1 MYPRFIQKFLDKQLD
16 RLPTHKEKYDAPFH
30 NKKVFANMKR
40 IGKGFSGKETPLLP
54 TMVGPSQVQM
64 GEVADEAVY
73 KKGGDR
79 LGKAT
84 TTASSLEAEHKVLD
98 LEYELKMT
106 KTYQQT
112 KIESLE
118 KRVKK
123 LEKKNMSRTHKLKR
137 LYKVGL
143 TARVEESSDDD
154 VLDKEDASKQGR
166 IETIDADEDI
176 ALVSTHKENVS
187 SMHGDD
193 MVEDVVKEEVV
204 KDIIT
209 AKLIPEV
216 VSTAATKTVETT
228 QAPKVRGISIQ
239 EQEESA
245 TRTLSSQPQ
254 VQDKSKGK
262 AKMIEPKHVKSLEKR
277 TLKKIRMDEE
287 LATKLET
294 KIRERNSL
302 LQRGLKQKGTNHQ
315 PKLNKEGSCLLT
327 LRTWKHAGLL
337 AVKGKKEKKYKE
349 GSEKRAGEEPM
360 SKQSKKQKVSDDKD
374 NAELYKLIEI
384 IPKVEEVAIHVVP
397 LAVKTPIVSWK
408 IVKEGKM
415 SYYQI
420 FRAGGKSQRYLN
432 MFKPNV
438 EESTWRR
445 HDGHKVL
452 EWRLYNNCRVHFM
465 RMQSC
470 QLYMLV
476 EKKYPLTTPTL
487 TMMLDKTL
495 KADHLNEMA
504 CKLFKFTLKQIPG
517 AYEAF
522 KKEASKD
529 E

>member
-1 MYPRFIQKFLDKQLD
+1 MQSFIALGLLPCLINQSDAQGSPAYHSLASELV
-16 RLPTHKEKYDAPFH
+16 RLLEAANHKEKYDAPFH

-40 IGKGFSGKETPLLP
+40 I
-54 TMVGPSQVQM
+54 
-64 GEVADEAVY
+64 VADEAVY
-73 KKGGDR
+73 KKGDDI

-84 TTASSLEAEHKVLD
+84 TTASSLEAEQKVLD

-106 KTYQQT
+106 KTSQQT

-118 KRVKK
+118 RRVKK
-123 LEKKNMSRTHKLKR
+123 LKKKNMSRTHKLKR

-176 ALVSTHKENVS
+176 SLVSTHKENVS
-187 SMHGDD
+187 SMHIDD
-193 MVEDVVKEEVV
+193 MVEDVIKEEVV

-209 AKLIPEV
+209 AKLIAEV
-216 VSTAATKTVETT
+216 VSTAATKTVKTT

-239 EQEESA
+239 EQEVST
-245 TRTLSSQPQ
+245 TRTLSSQQ
-254 VQDKSKGK
+254 QLVV
-262 AKMIEPKHVKSLEKR
+262 E
-277 TLKKIRMDEE
+277 
-287 LATKLET
+287 
-294 KIRERNSL
+294 
-302 LQRGLKQKGTNHQ
+302 
-315 PKLNKEGSCLLT
+315 
-327 LRTWKHAGLL
+327 
-337 AVKGKKEKKYKE
+337 GKKEKKYRE
-349 GSEKRAGEEPM
+349 GSEKRAGEELM
-360 SKQSKKQKVSDDKD
+360 SEQSKKQKVSDDKD
-374 NAELYKLIEI
+374 NAKLYKLIEI
-384 IPKVEEVAIHVVP
+384 ILEVEEVAIDVVP
-397 LAVKTPIVSWK
+397 LAIKTPIVSWK

-420 FRAGGKSQRYLN
+420 FRAGGKSQRYL
-432 MFKPNV
+432 
-438 EESTWRR
+438 
-445 HDGHKVL
+445 
-452 EWRLYNNCRVHFM
+452 
-465 RMQSC
+465 
-470 QLYMLV
+470 LYMLV

-504 CKLFKFTLKQIPG
+504 CKLLKFTLKQIPG